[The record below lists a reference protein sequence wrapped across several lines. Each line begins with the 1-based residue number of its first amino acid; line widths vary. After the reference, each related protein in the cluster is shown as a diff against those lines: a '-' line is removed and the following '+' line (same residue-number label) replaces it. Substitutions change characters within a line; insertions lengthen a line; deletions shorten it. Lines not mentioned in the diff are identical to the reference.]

1 MHHNNIN
8 FTKSELQAFI
18 LLYVANADLQ
28 FSDDEEKF
36 IRKYINKKDLLEVEK
51 VFDKCNDAECLE
63 IILKHKNEYFPSTES
78 KEKLIHEIVELIKL
92 DDERNPM
99 EEAVLM
105 GLKRL
110 L

>member
-18 LLYVANADLQ
+18 LLYVANADMHI
-28 FSDDEEKF
+28 SDDEEKF
-36 IRKYINKKDLLEVEK
+36 IRKYIKWKDLLEVEK
-51 VFDKCNDAECLE
+51 AFDKCNDAECLE
-63 IILKHKNEYFPSTES
+63 IILKHKDEYFPSAES
-78 KEKLIHEIVELIKL
+78 KERLIHEIVELIKVN
-92 DDERNPM
+92 DERNPM